1 MSSRGRRVPQFSIK
15 PKRPPIGSYLLINK
29 LLKDPPALTIII
41 RPLTHGPRRLE
52 NLRAPRMLDCTR
64 LKRGCSVR
72 PRIVGSQPWR
82 QTAIVLL
89 RSPSLELLLGLTSH
103 FGGITRKS
111 DFSTHAAPI
120 CRLLVCDGPLR
131 RMARD
136 RLPNLEVKVGN
147 GFSIA
152 LHLGM
157 MATLR
162 ICPAD
167 HTRASFV
174 MRATT
179 MDAESRWHLGL

>member
-29 LLKDPPALTIII
+29 LLKDPPALTVIT
-41 RPLTHGPRRLE
+41 RPLTHGPRGLE
-52 NLRAPRMLDCTR
+52 NLLALRMLDCTR

-72 PRIVGSQPWR
+72 PRIVGSQPRW

-103 FGGITRKS
+103 LGGITRKP

-147 GFSIA
+147 GFSIG
-152 LHLGM
+152 LRLGIVV
-157 MATLR
+157 TLP
-162 ICPAD
+162 ICPVD
-167 HTRASFV
+167 YTCASFI

-179 MDAESRWHLGL
+179 MDVERRWHLGL